1 MKEVDEIMFNFDAKF
16 NEHILKG
23 IVTGYKDYIK
33 VKNHA
38 NSTME
43 ISDAYAYVKA
53 NHIDDQVAKH
63 VSKFAEASRQ
73 NAGPS
78 WKYLMFQLNDESTT
92 TGFKF
97 ILKNE
102 LYFNANNVTE
112 GKKLIEDKK
121 SVRYLEELIKNNKDV
136 NFGKIEN
143 EFKVEHQISG
153 ESLLFNQPHDNHDKN
168 NNEIKFIIITYGIDY
183 SSKMLNAVKIWA
195 PNPLNKKAVLLRDL
209 TMELNELI
217 KYDEDYAL
225 ENEELKVLQND
236 EEEKYVDPTFAFGI
250 LPNENNDIDIDKSV
264 N

>member
-33 VKNHA
+33 VRNHA

-92 TGFKF
+92 TGYKF

-121 SVRYLEELIKNNKDV
+121 V
-136 NFGKIEN
+136 
-143 EFKVEHQISG
+143 
-153 ESLLFNQPHDNHDKN
+153 
-168 NNEIKFIIITYGIDY
+168 
-183 SSKMLNAVKIWA
+183 
-195 PNPLNKKAVLLRDL
+195 
-209 TMELNELI
+209 
-217 KYDEDYAL
+217 
-225 ENEELKVLQND
+225 
-236 EEEKYVDPTFAFGI
+236 
-250 LPNENNDIDIDKSV
+250 
-264 N
+264 